1 MDTNV
6 LKITRE
12 IKPIDDSHLFWTC
25 GFKDCK
31 YIVCKIYDMLEMV
44 VKDIKDRILINEKY
58 KKDSL
63 LVSSKL
69 SNFLSKT
76 VVSLP
81 FESPFRIRHQAWTP
95 FIMSRLEE
103 TKQTRAAQ
111 GVIFGRDKIQNREI
125 LNIGYNTFRHLAHN
139 P

>member
-44 VKDIKDRILINEKY
+44 VKVQKGLTP
-58 KKDSL
+58 SL
-63 LVSSKL
+63 LKAFKL
-69 SNFLSKT
+69 SIEN
-76 VVSLP
+76 
-81 FESPFRIRHQAWTP
+81 
-95 FIMSRLEE
+95 
-103 TKQTRAAQ
+103 
-111 GVIFGRDKIQNREI
+111 GRQ
-125 LNIGYNTFRHLAHN
+125 LTF
-139 P
+139 